1 MQTCMLQD
9 NTSVISLGNQ
19 AKKYKSFRA
28 VTCITYVNS
37 ASFSYCTLQIQI
49 VLHLKKME
57 RDQMSSNWFYWQ
69 RSRGTFQQIRPNIYK
84 IFQQFLQVQLAI
96 DV

>member
-37 ASFSYCTLQIQI
+37 QPAFNTALCKSKLF
-49 VLHLKKME
+49 
-57 RDQMSSNWFYWQ
+57 W
-69 RSRGTFQQIRPNIYK
+69 
-84 IFQQFLQVQLAI
+84 A
-96 DV
+96 